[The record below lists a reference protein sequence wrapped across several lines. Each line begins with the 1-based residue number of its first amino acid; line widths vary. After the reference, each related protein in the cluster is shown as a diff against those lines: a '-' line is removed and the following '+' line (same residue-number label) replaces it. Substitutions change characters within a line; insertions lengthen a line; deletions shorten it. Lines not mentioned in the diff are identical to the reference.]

1 MTAAVKIC
9 GINTPEAATAAATS
23 DYAGFVFFPRSPR
36 NVSPEQAG
44 AIAAALPAAVR
55 RVAVTV
61 DADDAL
67 IGAIVTEL
75 RPDLIQLHGREPP
88 ERARDL
94 AARFGLGT
102 IKALAIAEPA
112 DLDATQAYADAVD
125 WLLFDAKPPARAGAL
140 PGGNAA
146 SFDWRMLAGRSMPR
160 PWFLSG
166 GLDAD
171 NVRAAIAASGAR
183 AVDVSSGVEASPGRK
198 DPVRIAAFLRAARG

>member
-9 GINTPEAATAAATS
+9 GINTPEAAAAAATS
-23 DYAGFVFFPRSPR
+23 DFAGFVFFPRSPR
-36 NVSPEQAG
+36 HVSPEQAG
-44 AIAAALPAAVR
+44 AIAAALPATIR

-67 IGAIVTEL
+67 IGAIVAEL
-75 RPDLIQLHGREPP
+75 RPDLIQLHGQEPP
-88 ERARDL
+88 QRACDL
-94 AARFGLGT
+94 TARFGLGT

-112 DLDATQAYADAVD
+112 DLEAARAYADSVD

-146 SFDWRMLAGRSMPR
+146 SFDWRMLAGRTMPR

-171 NVRAAIAASGAR
+171 NVRAAIAQSGAR

-198 DPVRIAAFLRAARG
+198 DPARIAAFLRAARG

>member
-9 GINTPEAATAAATS
+9 GINTPEAAAAAATS
-23 DYAGFVFFPRSPR
+23 DFAGFVFFPRSPR
-36 NVSPEQAG
+36 HVSPEQAG
-44 AIAAALPAAVR
+44 AIAAALPATVR

-67 IGAIVTEL
+67 IGAIVAEL
-75 RPDLIQLHGREPP
+75 RPDLIQLHGQEPP
-88 ERARDL
+88 QRACDL
-94 AARFGLGT
+94 TARFGIGT

-112 DLDATQAYADAVD
+112 DLEAARAYADSVD

-146 SFDWRMLAGRSMPR
+146 SFDWRMLAGRTMPR

-171 NVRAAIAASGAR
+171 NVRAAIAESGAR

-198 DPVRIAAFLRAARG
+198 DPARIAAFLRAARG

>member
-23 DYAGFVFFPRSPR
+23 DYAGFVLFPRSPR

>member
-9 GINTPEAATAAATS
+9 GINTPEAAAAAATS
-23 DYAGFVFFPRSPR
+23 DFAGFVFFPRSPR
-36 NVSPEQAG
+36 HVSPEQAG
-44 AIAAALPAAVR
+44 AIAAALPATIR

-67 IGAIVTEL
+67 IGAIVAEL
-75 RPDLIQLHGREPP
+75 RPDLIQLHGQEPP
-88 ERARDL
+88 QRACDL
-94 AARFGLGT
+94 TARFGIGT

-112 DLDATQAYADAVD
+112 DLEAARAYADSVD

-146 SFDWRMLAGRSMPR
+146 SFDWRMLAGRTMPR

-171 NVRAAIAASGAR
+171 NVRAAIAQSGAR

-198 DPVRIAAFLRAARG
+198 DPARIAAFLRAARG

>member
-36 NVSPEQAG
+36 NVSPDQAG

-67 IGAIVTEL
+67 IGAIVAEL

>member
-9 GINTPEAATAAATS
+9 GINTPEAAAAAATS
-23 DYAGFVFFPRSPR
+23 DFAGFVFFPRSPR
-36 NVSPEQAG
+36 HVSPEQAG
-44 AIAAALPAAVR
+44 AIAAALPATVR

-67 IGAIVTEL
+67 IGAIVAEL
-75 RPDLIQLHGREPP
+75 RPDLIQLHGQEPP
-88 ERARDL
+88 QRASDL
-94 AARFGLGT
+94 TARFGLGT

-112 DLDATQAYADAVD
+112 DLDAAQAYAGSVD

-146 SFDWRMLAGRSMPR
+146 SFDWRMLAGRTMPR

-171 NVRAAIAASGAR
+171 NVRAAIAQSGAR

-198 DPVRIAAFLRAARG
+198 DPARIAAFLRAARG

>member
-67 IGAIVTEL
+67 IGAIVAEL

>member
-9 GINTPEAATAAATS
+9 GINTPEAAAAAATS
-23 DYAGFVFFPRSPR
+23 DFAGFVFFPRSPR
-36 NVSPEQAG
+36 HVSPEQAG
-44 AIAAALPAAVR
+44 AIAAALPATVR

-67 IGAIVTEL
+67 IGAIVAEL
-75 RPDLIQLHGREPP
+75 RPDLIQLHGQEPP
-88 ERARDL
+88 QRACDL
-94 AARFGLGT
+94 TARFGIGT

-112 DLDATQAYADAVD
+112 DLEAARAYADSVD

-146 SFDWRMLAGRSMPR
+146 SFDWRMLAGRTMPR

-171 NVRAAIAASGAR
+171 NVRAAIAQSGAR
-183 AVDVSSGVEASPGRK
+183 AVDVSSGVEASPGHK
-198 DPVRIAAFLRAARG
+198 DPARIAAFLRAARG